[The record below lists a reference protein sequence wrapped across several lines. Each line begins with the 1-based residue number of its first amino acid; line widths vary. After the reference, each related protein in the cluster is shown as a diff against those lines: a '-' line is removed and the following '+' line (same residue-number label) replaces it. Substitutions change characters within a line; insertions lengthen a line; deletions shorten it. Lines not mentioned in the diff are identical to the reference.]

1 MEGTN
6 NSTKHSFDEF
16 GTAIIVLSQIS
27 FNCFGTFKNNL
38 LLVTLKGLPG
48 WSASTYHVLLTN
60 LGLANLFVCTI
71 LKPATGIYVG
81 YAYAKM
87 QKTVNLQFCKLYTFL
102 TWTLLPILPWSVMVL
117 SWQVFLGGRRKERRD
132 KSPPQSK
139 DEETSVMSKI
149 TSYHK
154 ASRGRNPSQ
163 RKLGQNS
170 VVKSNQ
176 NRERKRATVETEV
189 DSKWLRNKAMIMDEG
204 PRPGQI
210 IVLLLIWTGATILG
224 IERLDTQPERGT
236 EVKEINVNINTNV
249 NNENR

>member
-1 MEGTN
+1 
-6 NSTKHSFDEF
+6 
-16 GTAIIVLSQIS
+16 
-27 FNCFGTFKNNL
+27 
-38 LLVTLKGLPG
+38 
-48 WSASTYHVLLTN
+48 
-60 LGLANLFVCTI
+60 
-71 LKPATGIYVG
+71 
-81 YAYAKM
+81 
-87 QKTVNLQFCKLYTFL
+87 
-102 TWTLLPILPWSVMVL
+102 
-117 SWQVFLGGRRKERRD
+117 
-132 KSPPQSK
+132 
-139 DEETSVMSKI
+139 MSKI

-189 DSKWLRNKAMIMDEG
+189 DSKWLRNKAMTMDEG